1 MSRSKTSKRAILD
14 VTLAAL
20 EAREP
25 EAFNMG
31 KVAKRVGI
39 SRQALYLHFASRSEL
54 AIETARYADEKYNI
68 ESELAPLMAAST
80 GSELLEGFAHFVARY
95 NPKIYPTVRA
105 ADAMRFDNPEIAAA
119 WAERLAKRRR
129 GNRKTAL
136 QLQAWGELAPVWSVN
151 TAGDWLTSHTSVK
164 WWEELVIELGWS
176 HRRFEKTLAQT
187 LKASLLG

>member
-1 MSRSKTSKRAILD
+1 MSRSKTSKRAILE

-54 AIETARYADEKYNI
+54 AIETARYADEKYGI
-68 ESELAPLMAAST
+68 ESELAPVLAAAT
-80 GSELLEGFAHFVARY
+80 GTELLDGFARFVTRY
-95 NPKIYPTVRA
+95 NPKIYPIVRA
-105 ADAMRFDNPEIAAA
+105 ADALRFDNPEIAEA
-119 WAERLAKRRR
+119 WAERLAQRRR
-129 GNRKTAL
+129 GNRLAAIK
-136 QLQAWGELAPVWSVN
+136 LQAWGELAPTWSVN
-151 TAGDWLTSHTSVK
+151 TAADWLTSHASVK
-164 WWEELVIELGWS
+164 WWEELVIDLGWS
-176 HRRFEKTLAQT
+176 HRRFERTLAQT